1 MASETVYRRVLPSGW
16 SSEVAAYDVALAV
29 ALSVAGV
36 FETSGVVHTGHPHGG
51 WWASVWVLTLTVP
64 VAWRRPAPL
73 AAVATIAAG
82 AWLVGWLT
90 GSMVRCGAALPALFL
105 VTYSLGARLPIR
117 EATAGLGLA
126 VVAITGLVAFDP
138 NIGPLPGLLPGAVP
152 FLIGLWAIGRV
163 VRSRDGMVAALRQRT
178 RELGEQRERTAR
190 LAVSSD
196 RARVSGE
203 LQGLLNERLGAMT
216 EVARSGRAS
225 PEREPRPP
233 AEVFGVIEHEGRHTL
248 EQMRAMVGE
257 LREDDP
263 LAPAPGLN
271 QLDGL
276 LERATAAH
284 VRIWV
289 EGERRELPPGIEL
302 SGYRIV
308 ERLLGALADD
318 PASRVEV
325 RLEFGDDMLGIVVDV
340 RPAPN
345 SDPRAVIAAV
355 RERVALHGGSL
366 QSQTT
371 AGRLQTTVRLPL
383 LTAYA

>member
-1 MASETVYRRVLPSGW
+1 
-16 SSEVAAYDVALAV
+16 
-29 ALSVAGV
+29 
-36 FETSGVVHTGHPHGG
+36 
-51 WWASVWVLTLTVP
+51 
-64 VAWRRPAPL
+64 
-73 AAVATIAAG
+73 
-82 AWLVGWLT
+82 
-90 GSMVRCGAALPALFL
+90 
-105 VTYSLGARLPIR
+105 
-117 EATAGLGLA
+117 
-126 VVAITGLVAFDP
+126 
-138 NIGPLPGLLPGAVP
+138 
-152 FLIGLWAIGRV
+152 
-163 VRSRDGMVAALRQRT
+163 
-178 RELGEQRERTAR
+178 
-190 LAVSSD
+190 
-196 RARVSGE
+196 
-203 LQGLLNERLGAMT
+203 
-216 EVARSGRAS
+216 
-225 PEREPRPP
+225 
-233 AEVFGVIEHEGRHTL
+233 
-248 EQMRAMVGE
+248 
-257 LREDDP
+257 
-263 LAPAPGLN
+263 LN